1 MKGKILIV
9 DDVDINVDI
18 LSDIFEDDYELVTAN
33 DGVSAIG
40 IIEENHKNLDMVLLD
55 INMPNMN
62 GMEVLRIMRDKNIL
76 SELPVLMITAENS
89 TEAENDCLKLGATDF
104 IRKPFSAS
112 LVKTRVRNTV
122 SLYNYKNHLED
133 TVKEQTD
140 KIKHTSR
147 SMVEILGNLVES
159 RNLESGQHVQRVSKY
174 TGMMAQAMM
183 QLHPEYCLTDEKI
196 EVIAEAAALHDVGKI
211 AISDAILLKP
221 GRLTDD
227 EFTKMKEHTTL
238 GSEYIKNVKGIWD
251 EDYAQTCYDIA
262 RYHHE
267 RHDGR
272 GYPEG
277 LKGDD
282 IPISAQ
288 LVSVADVYDA
298 LIEER
303 CYKKA
308 FTKEKAFEMITNGEC
323 GIFSPKLIECFVKCY
338 PFE

>member
-147 SMVEILGNLVES
+147 SMVETLGNLVES

-183 QLHPEYCLTDEKI
+183 KLHPEYRLTDDKI
-196 EVIAEAAALHDVGKI
+196 EVISEAAALHDVGKI

-227 EFTKMKEHTTL
+227 EFAKMKEHTTL
-238 GSEYIKNVKGIWD
+238 GSEYIKSVKGIWD

-267 RHDGR
+267 RYDGR

-323 GIFSPKLIECFVKCY
+323 GIFSPKLMECFVKCY

>member
-183 QLHPEYCLTDEKI
+183 KLHPEYCLTDDKI

-267 RHDGR
+267 RYDGR

-323 GIFSPKLIECFVKCY
+323 GIFSPKLMECFVKCY